1 VCVSCVWRED
11 WTSECVCSCGG
22 VSWSMYEEECA
33 RVRQLCVEGGLNLI
47 VCVACVCGEGA
58 SVFTYVGQS

>member
-1 VCVSCVWRED
+1 
-11 WTSECVCSCGG
+11 
-22 VSWSMYEEECA
+22 MYEEECA